1 LPRSPKRTPPPRKP
15 SKRKPSAPAKRPTAT
30 KALVAKTSK
39 KAVVK
44 PVAET
49 PAVAKKST
57 LPEKPAAVADFAS
70 AMMDVLARGAPWPG
84 AVAVSGGGDSLALMF
99 LLADWARVA
108 RPPPVV
114 LTVDHGL
121 DANSEH
127 VARDVL
133 RRAKAAGLK
142 SELLVWKDKK
152 PKADIEAAAREARYR
167 LIGAWCQAHKIGGV
181 YAGHTLEDQAE
192 TFLLRLGRGS
202 GLDGLSAMRPVAL
215 YPVPGFDDLRVVR
228 PLLGIGRSELRA
240 FLKARKETWVD
251 DPMNVDP
258 RFARVRLREAWPMLE
273 ELGLSSSRIAGA
285 ARHLARAREALDH
298 ATENLLARASR
309 IVDGEAMLDPSR
321 LAAAPR
327 EIGLRAFAWLLSRI
341 SGEPY
346 RPRFERLERLFDAIC
361 RGELV
366 AARTLHGCLIAPSGK
381 GEAAFGVRTIVIA
394 PESSRKPAA
403 SG

>member
-1 LPRSPKRTPPPRKP
+1 
-15 SKRKPSAPAKRPTAT
+15 
-30 KALVAKTSK
+30 VF
-39 KAVVK
+39 
-44 PVAET
+44 
-49 PAVAKKST
+49 
-57 LPEKPAAVADFAS
+57 PEKPAAVADFAS
-70 AMMDVLARGAPWPG
+70 AMTNVLARGAPWPG

-99 LLADWARVA
+99 LLADWARA
-108 RPPPVV
+108 ASRPAPVV

-167 LIGAWCQAHKIGGV
+167 LIGEWCHAHETGSV
-181 YAGHTLEDQAE
+181 YAAHTLEDQAE

-228 PLLGIGRSELRA
+228 PLLGIGRNELRA

-251 DPMNVDP
+251 DPMNFDP

-327 EIGLRAFAWLLSRI
+327 EIGLRAFAWLLSRV

-346 RPRFERLERLFDAIC
+346 RPRFERLERLFNAIC
-361 RGELV
+361 RGELT

-394 PESSRKPAA
+394 PELSRKPAA

>member
-1 LPRSPKRTPPPRKP
+1 M
-15 SKRKPSAPAKRPTAT
+15 A
-30 KALVAKTSK
+30 
-39 KAVVK
+39 
-44 PVAET
+44 
-49 PAVAKKST
+49 
-57 LPEKPAAVADFAS
+57 
-70 AMMDVLARGAPWPG
+70 DVLARGAPWPG

-99 LLADWARVA
+99 LLADWARA
-108 RPPPVV
+108 ASRPAPVV

-121 DANSEH
+121 DAGSER

-142 SELLVWKDKK
+142 SELLIWKDKK

-167 LIGAWCQAHKIGGV
+167 LIGEWCHVHKIGGV
-181 YAGHTLEDQAE
+181 YAAHTLEDQAE

-215 YPVPGFDDLRVVR
+215 YPLAGFDDLRVVR
-228 PLLGIGRSELRA
+228 PLLNMDREQLRA
-240 FLKARKETWVD
+240 FLKDRKEAWVE
-251 DPMNVDP
+251 DPMNSDT
-258 RFARVRLREAWPMLE
+258 RFSRVRLRAAWPMLQ

-309 IVDGEAMLDPSR
+309 IVDGGALLDPSR

-327 EIGLRAFAWLLSRI
+327 EIGLRAFAWLLSRV

-366 AARTLHGCLIAPSGK
+366 AARTLHGCLVAPAGK
-381 GEAAFGVRTIVIA
+381 AEAAFGARTIVIA
-394 PESSRKPAA
+394 PELSRKSAA
-403 SG
+403 PGA

>member
-1 LPRSPKRTPPPRKP
+1 MTN
-15 SKRKPSAPAKRPTAT
+15 
-30 KALVAKTSK
+30 
-39 KAVVK
+39 
-44 PVAET
+44 
-49 PAVAKKST
+49 
-57 LPEKPAAVADFAS
+57 
-70 AMMDVLARGAPWPG
+70 VLARGAPWPG
-84 AVAVSGGGDSLALMF
+84 VVAVSGGGDSLALMF
-99 LLADWARVA
+99 LLADWARA
-108 RPPPVV
+108 ASKPAPFV

-121 DANSEH
+121 SDSSER
-127 VARDVL
+127 VAKDVL

-142 SELLVWKDKK
+142 GELLVWKDKK

-167 LIGAWCQAHKIGGV
+167 LIGEWCHAHNIGGV
-181 YAGHTLEDQAE
+181 YAAHTLEDQAE

-228 PLLGIGRSELRA
+228 PLLDMGREQLRA
-240 FLKARKETWVD
+240 LLKARKEAWVE

-258 RFARVRLREAWPMLE
+258 RFARVRLRKAWPMLE

-309 IVDGEAMLDPSR
+309 IVDGEALLDPSR

-327 EIGLRAFAWLLSRI
+327 EIGLRAFAWLLSRV

-394 PESSRKPAA
+394 PESTRKPAIPA
-403 SG
+403 TTPAPSHAINREA

>member
-1 LPRSPKRTPPPRKP
+1 LP
-15 SKRKPSAPAKRPTAT
+15 PAKRPTAA
-30 KALVAKTSK
+30 KPLVAKK
-39 KAVVK
+39 LKEA
-44 PVAET
+44 AG
-49 PAVAKKST
+49 
-57 LPEKPAAVADFAS
+57 KPAAATAPIAKKAAVAGQPAVTSAFAA
-70 AMMDVLARGAPWPG
+70 AMTDVFARGAPWPG
-84 AVAVSGGGDSLALMF
+84 VVAVSGGSDSLALMF
-99 LLADWARVA
+99 LLADWARA
-108 RPPPVV
+108 ASKPAPVV

-121 DANSEH
+121 NDNSER

-133 RRAKAAGLK
+133 RRAKAAGLTG
-142 SELLVWKDKK
+142 ELLVWKDKK

-167 LIGAWCQAHKIGGV
+167 LIGEWCHAHKVGGV
-181 YAGHTLEDQAE
+181 YAAHTLEDQAE

-228 PLLGIGRSELRA
+228 PLLDMGREQLRG

-251 DPMNVDP
+251 DPMNADP
-258 RFARVRLREAWPMLE
+258 RFARARLREAWPMLGA
-273 ELGLSSSRIAGA
+273 LGLSSSRIAGA

-309 IVDGEAMLDPSR
+309 IVDGEALLDPSR

-327 EIGLRAFAWLLSRI
+327 EIGLRAFAWLLSRV

-346 RPRFERLERLFDAIC
+346 RPRFERLERLYDAIC

-366 AARTLHGCLIAPSGK
+366 AARTLHGCLIAPAGK
-381 GEAAFGVRTIVIA
+381 VEAAFGVRTIVIA
-394 PESSRKPAA
+394 PELSRKPAGLA
-403 SG
+403 PSPEPARAINREP

>member
-1 LPRSPKRTPPPRKP
+1 M
-15 SKRKPSAPAKRPTAT
+15 
-30 KALVAKTSK
+30 
-39 KAVVK
+39 
-44 PVAET
+44 
-49 PAVAKKST
+49 

-70 AMMDVLARGAPWPG
+70 AMTNVLTRGAPWPG

-99 LLADWARVA
+99 LLADWARTA
-108 RPPPVV
+108 SRPAPIV

-167 LIGAWCQAHKIGGV
+167 LIGAWCHAHEIGGV

-273 ELGLSSSRIAGA
+273 GLGLSSSRIAGA

-309 IVDGEAMLDPSR
+309 VVDGEAMLDPSR

-327 EIGLRAFAWLLSRI
+327 EIGLRAFAWLLSRV

-394 PESSRKPAA
+394 PELSRKPAA